1 MQIEFNAK
9 KRDLQGTSASRR
21 LRRANR
27 VPGILYGGPH
37 KPQPIDIDHNELY
50 QHLRKEAF
58 HSSVLTANVE
68 GNKQMCL
75 LRDVQW
81 HAYRQIILHVDFQCI
96 DAAQKI
102 HQKVPLHFLNA
113 EIAPGVKTE
122 GGMVQHVL
130 TELDVRCL
138 PKDLPSFIEVDL
150 KDLSV
155 GQSVHFSQ
163 LAIPA
168 GVEITHHG
176 EGDPVIAT
184 VIVRGKADEA
194 AEAAEA
200 AAAAEA
206 SAAAAPA
213 AAAPAA
219 AAPVAGDKK
228 AAPPEKK

>member
-21 LRRANR
+21 LRRADR
-27 VPGILYGGPH
+27 VPGILYGGPDT
-37 KPQPIDIDHNELY
+37 PQPIDLDHNELY

-58 HSSVLTANVE
+58 HSSVLTANVD
-68 GNKQMCL
+68 GQKQMCL

-81 HAYRQIILHVDFQCI
+81 HAYRKIILHVDFQRI

-113 EIAPGVKTE
+113 DVAPGVKTQ

-138 PKDLPSFIEVDL
+138 PKDLPGFIEVDL
-150 KDLSV
+150 KDLSI
-155 GQSVHFSQ
+155 GQSIHLSQ

-168 GVEITHHG
+168 GVEIVHHG
-176 EGDPVIAT
+176 DGDPAIAT
-184 VIVRGKADEA
+184 VIMRGKADA
-194 AEAAEA
+194 AEATEA

-206 SAAAAPA
+206 SAASTAAADAAKA
-213 AAAPAA
+213 AAA
-219 AAPVAGDKK
+219 KK
-228 AAPPEKK
+228 

>member
-27 VPGILYGGPH
+27 VPGILYGGPAT
-37 KPQPIDIDHNELY
+37 PQPIDIDHNELY

-58 HSSVLTANVE
+58 HSSVLTANVD
-68 GNKQMCL
+68 GAKQMCL

-81 HAYRQIILHVDFQCI
+81 HAYRQIILHVDFQRI

-102 HQKVPLHFLNA
+102 HQKVPLHFMNQ
-113 EIAPGVKTE
+113 EIAPGVKTQ
-122 GGMVQHVL
+122 GGMVQHIL

-150 KDLSV
+150 KDLSI
-155 GQSVHFSQ
+155 GQSVHMSQ
-163 LAIPA
+163 LIIPA
-168 GVEITHHG
+168 GVEVTHHG
-176 EGDPVIAT
+176 EGDPALAT
-184 VIVRGKADEA
+184 IIQRGKADEA
-194 AEAAEA
+194 AEATEA

-206 SAAAAPA
+206 SAAATA
-213 AAAPAA
+213 AALE
-219 AAPVAGDKK
+219 KK
-228 AAPPEKK
+228 IAPPVEKK

>member
-27 VPGILYGGPH
+27 VPGILYGGPD

-58 HSSVLTANVE
+58 HSSVLTANVD

-81 HAYRQIILHVDFQCI
+81 HAYRQIILHADFQRI
-96 DAAQKI
+96 DAAHKI

-113 EIAPGVKTE
+113 EIAPGVKTQ

-130 TELDVRCL
+130 TELDVSCL
-138 PKDLPSFIEVDL
+138 PKDLPGFIEVDL
-150 KDLSV
+150 KDLAV
-155 GQSVHFSQ
+155 GQSFHISQ
-163 LAIPA
+163 LTVPA

-184 VIVRGKADEA
+184 VIIRGKADV
-194 AEAAEA
+194 AEATEA

-206 SAAAAPA
+206 SAASSAAALEKKTAAPE
-213 AAAPAA
+213 
-219 AAPVAGDKK
+219 KT
-228 AAPPEKK
+228 EKK

>member
-27 VPGILYGGPH
+27 VPGILYGGAD
-37 KPQPIDIDHNELY
+37 KPQAIDIDHNELY

-58 HSSVLTANVE
+58 HSSVLSANVD
-68 GNKQMCL
+68 GAKQMCL

-81 HAYRQIILHVDFQCI
+81 HAYRQIILHVDFQRI
-96 DAAQKI
+96 DATHKI
-102 HQKVPLHFLNA
+102 HQKVPLHFVNA
-113 EIAPGVKTE
+113 DIAPGVKTQ

-130 TELDVRCL
+130 TELDVSCL

-150 KDLSV
+150 KDLSI
-155 GQSVHFSQ
+155 GQSLHISQ

-168 GVEITHHG
+168 GVEIKQHG
-176 EGDPVIAT
+176 EGDPVVASI
-184 VIVRGKADEA
+184 IMRGKVDT
-194 AEAAEA
+194 AEASEA

-206 SAAAAPA
+206 SAASTA
-213 AAAPAA
+213 AALAKKTAA
-219 AAPVAGDKK
+219 A
-228 AAPPEKK
+228 EKK